1 MESINGVFFSRKCP
15 QGFHKFHIQPP
26 SFNPLEIFQQAVL
39 KNLTSNINFSPL
51 KKSFLYAC
59 SRSARPCYGRPTYA
73 HSYAANTLHMLVMHR
88 HVVNGVVMPV
98 KVVHVN
104 LVRREFY
111 VRINSKTPAD
121 ALVSNQKKSC
131 D

>member
-1 MESINGVFFSRKCP
+1 VKSGINQRCFLFKEVSAGFP
-15 QGFHKFHIQPP
+15 QIHIQPP

-39 KNLTSNINFSPL
+39 KKLTSKINFSPL

-73 HSYAANTLHMLVMHR
+73 HSYAANTLHMLVMHS

-98 KVVHVN
+98 KVVARHQ
-104 LVRREFY
+104 LM
-111 VRINSKTPAD
+111 
-121 ALVSNQKKSC
+121 L
-131 D
+131 